1 MEKALQKP
9 VGTQQQEQ
17 EGVWSHFFHIQETE
31 GEQNL
36 IHSINIKAHL

>member
-9 VGTQQQEQ
+9 MGTPQQEQ

-31 GEQNL
+31 REQKL
-36 IHSINIKAHL
+36 GPLYKH